1 MSGTRLKSELLATVT
16 LSAGDKLA
24 SADVLAALVVAHRTG
39 RMAMAGAAS
48 NARDRREFKLDGKK
62 SAVEQWPEDR
72 GRQDLPSREGQFR
85 GPRAAAG
92 TGPDRQSM

>member
-1 MSGTRLKSELLATVT
+1 MSGTRLKTELLAT
-16 LSAGDKLA
+16 LSFSAGDKLA
-24 SADVLAALVVAHRTG
+24 AAGVLAALVVAHRTG

-72 GRQDLPSREGQFR
+72 RRQDLPSSEGQI
-85 GPRAAAG
+85 GGSRAAAG
-92 TGPDRQSM
+92 SGLDRHSM